1 MRTPSKPSPCVGIRT
16 CSDYSP
22 FGVELDGRTVS
33 VEEYRFGFQNQ
44 EMDDEIKGEGN
55 SINYT
60 FRMHDP
66 RLGRFFAVDKL
77 ASKNPEFSNYQFSGN
92 CVILMIDAHGLD
104 PEPVTSWEF
113 RRIAKGIGLT
123 NNNQIGRL
131 FENLTLGI
139 VQETHSVSTYG
150 KNYYSEERNNL
161 NGGLPSSVR
170 PDGIQFDRG
179 IEFKNNGYK
188 YSISLYLTGHWYEA
202 KVTNKI
208 LSFKYRKH
216 QLAGMIDVLAELKSD
231 DDEIPALTLLTTSN
245 TIVGR
250 DLCKYAED
258 RGVRLYQSVLYYD
271 EETDEYMLSDPELKV
286 SGVSFSKILENFSNW
301 FTNYDNFDFFGKK
314 DSAFLESMVT
324 DYSSPSDP
332 DPAKA
337 E

>member
-1 MRTPSKPSPCVGIRT
+1 
-16 CSDYSP
+16 
-22 FGVELDGRTVS
+22 
-33 VEEYRFGFQNQ
+33 
-44 EMDDEIKGEGN
+44 
-55 SINYT
+55 
-60 FRMHDP
+60 
-66 RLGRFFAVDKL
+66 
-77 ASKNPEFSNYQFSGN
+77 
-92 CVILMIDAHGLD
+92 
-104 PEPVTSWEF
+104 
-113 RRIAKGIGLT
+113 
-123 NNNQIGRL
+123 
-131 FENLTLGI
+131 
-139 VQETHSVSTYG
+139 
-150 KNYYSEERNNL
+150 
-161 NGGLPSSVR
+161 
-170 PDGIQFDRG
+170 
-179 IEFKNNGYK
+179 
-188 YSISLYLTGHWYEA
+188 
-202 KVTNKI
+202 
-208 LSFKYRKH
+208 
-216 QLAGMIDVLAELKSD
+216 MIDVLAELKSD